1 MKEKLAAKAKQEDQE
16 KSEREKKEK
25 EKSCKEAAAGCS
37 SKEASCSNVPRKITK
52 QQSVDSGNEASSEDS
67 NDSNKYNKGE
77 IKFLKV
83 ELTSFSNPAFV
94 HNASAFQIHYSQL
107 KLFPCSKTT
116 CDIPAFKPKF
126 DSQTDSTDS
135 NDNADPVSTTSSFTL
150 LGLMGESENKE
161 WTGSDQSLFRAL
173 HKVFLNNYC
182 AMAQIMLTKT
192 CQQVKSFVFTFP
204 FVLSS
209 SLQVYHFSQ
218 KEDADIPAEEAIRD
232 YTPPR
237 KKKKKHRIW
246 SMHCRKIQLKKESN
260 SNHVYNFTPC
270 DHPGQP
276 CDAMCGCIE
285 HQNFCEKYCQCSSDC
300 KLIIFLKSCD
310 LAVCYL
316 RPKSIPRLSLQGAV
330 QHEAMSVLLG
340 GSGMRSGSLSDLWG

>member
-1 MKEKLAAKAKQEDQE
+1 MK
-16 KSEREKKEK
+16 
-25 EKSCKEAAAGCS
+25 
-37 SKEASCSNVPRKITK
+37 KIK
-52 QQSVDSGNEASSEDS
+52 VF
-67 NDSNKYNKGE
+67 NDSTQT
-77 IKFLKV
+77 L
-83 ELTSFSNPAFV
+83 
-94 HNASAFQIHYSQL
+94 QIHYSL
-107 KLFPCSKTT
+107 KLMFFFLKLPCN
-116 CDIPAFKPKF
+116 IAAFKRKF

-135 NDNADPVSTTSSFTL
+135 NDITDPVSTTSSVAL

-161 WTGSDQSLFRAL
+161 WTGSDQSLFRTL

-182 AMAQIMLTKT
+182 AMAQIILTKT
-192 CQQVKSFVFTFP
+192 CQQVNLVYTVNVQRFYYFIVIK
-204 FVLSS
+204 
-209 SLQVYHFSQ
+209 QVYNFAQ
-218 KEDADIPAEEAIRD
+218 KEAADIPTEESSRD

-300 KLIIFLKSCD
+300 KLCCIFIVICSPNILLFSD
-310 LAVCYL
+310 SL
-316 RPKSIPRLSLQGAV
+316 RSKSISWMQMQSTV
-330 QHEAMSVLLG
+330 QHETVSLLF
-340 GSGMRSGSLSDLWG
+340 GS